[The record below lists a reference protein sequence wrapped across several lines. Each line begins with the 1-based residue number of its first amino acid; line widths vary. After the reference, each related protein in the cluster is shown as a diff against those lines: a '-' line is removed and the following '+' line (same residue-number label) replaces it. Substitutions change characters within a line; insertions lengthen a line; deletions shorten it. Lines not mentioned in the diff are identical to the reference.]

1 MKDRTREELVAD
13 ISLLQKK
20 VVELEKFRALFESS
34 RDAIMITEPPLWR
47 FISCNPAAVKLFGAK
62 DEPEF
67 ISRGPAEASPEFQPD
82 GIRSSDKSLRM
93 IQKAM
98 DEGVNFFEWTHK
110 RFDGSEFF
118 ATVLLTRVE
127 IEKGKPFLQATV
139 RDITGLKQIENKLKE
154 AYAELE
160 NKIQERTRELQERVE
175 ELERFRK
182 ATIDREFR
190 MKELRQE
197 IEQLKNKTRKNE

>member
-1 MKDRTREELVAD
+1 MEDKTREELNEKMR
-13 ISLLQKK
+13 LLQKRIA
-20 VVELEKFRALFESS
+20 ELEKFRILFESS

-47 FISCNPAAVKLFGAK
+47 FTSCNPAAVRLFGAK
-62 DEPEF
+62 DEVEF
-67 ISRGPAEASPEFQPD
+67 ISKGPAEASPEFQPD
-82 GIRSSDKSLRM
+82 GASSSDKSKRM

-98 DEGVNFFEWTHK
+98 DEGVNFFEWTHR
-110 RFDGSEFF
+110 RFDESEFF

-139 RDITGLKQIENKLKE
+139 RDITELKRIEKELK
-154 AYAELE
+154 AAHTELE
-160 NKIQERTRELQERVE
+160 NKVQERTRELRERVE

-182 ATIDREFR
+182 ATIEREFR

-197 IEQLKNKTRKNE
+197 IERLKNKTGKNG